1 MFRSKKFNKDF
12 EIVDEKKRYKLY
24 KSGKNWVKASN
35 SQLDLFRI
43 GGMGEVVST
52 SLSDTEE
59 LDHAHLN
66 ANTLAGIGAILAAGA
81 AGFVVTQEQTV
92 YADET
97 SEYKETGKAVIAT
110 EPQADATTEASN
122 NSIIAQAQAEVK
134 EQAEQDSVSVS
145 ESVSQSVSASLSTSV
160 SVSASLSASASASS
174 SVTTSQSA
182 VSPASES
189 ASVSETPS
197 QSASVQASASTPV
210 SESASASAQP
220 APSVSV
226 QTSASLAEST
236 SSVSESE
243 VQTSVSTSTSASL
256 DVKTAPA
263 ESLATSKLGDALSS
277 ATQLSSQVATTSN
290 NLAAGVIAD
299 KNQAQGK
306 DALKQAEKSQT
317 VDKTVTTSPKESVS
331 TSASASQST
340 SGSNVSVVSSLSV

>member
-1 MFRSKKFNKDF
+1 MEFLKKERNRMFRSKKFNKDF

-189 ASVSETPS
+189 ASVSETCSFSKCPNFS
-197 QSASVQASASTPV
+197 I
-210 SESASASAQP
+210 
-220 APSVSV
+220 
-226 QTSASLAEST
+226 
-236 SSVSESE
+236 SS
-243 VQTSVSTSTSASL
+243 
-256 DVKTAPA
+256 
-263 ESLATSKLGDALSS
+263 
-277 ATQLSSQVATTSN
+277 
-290 NLAAGVIAD
+290 
-299 KNQAQGK
+299 
-306 DALKQAEKSQT
+306 
-317 VDKTVTTSPKESVS
+317 
-331 TSASASQST
+331 
-340 SGSNVSVVSSLSV
+340 

>member
-122 NSIIAQAQAEVK
+122 NSIIAQAQA
-134 EQAEQDSVSVS
+134 QATVHQHLT
-145 ESVSQSVSASLSTSV
+145 QQASLP
-160 SVSASLSASASASS
+160 
-174 SVTTSQSA
+174 QN
-182 VSPASES
+182 
-189 ASVSETPS
+189 
-197 QSASVQASASTPV
+197 QQVQA
-210 SESASASAQP
+210 Q
-220 APSVSV
+220 
-226 QTSASLAEST
+226 
-236 SSVSESE
+236 
-243 VQTSVSTSTSASL
+243 
-256 DVKTAPA
+256 
-263 ESLATSKLGDALSS
+263 ATVP
-277 ATQLSSQVATTSN
+277 QRQ
-290 NLAAGVIAD
+290 
-299 KNQAQGK
+299 QAHLYQIQ
-306 DALKQAEKSQT
+306 QA
-317 VDKTVTTSPKESVS
+317 
-331 TSASASQST
+331 
-340 SGSNVSVVSSLSV
+340 